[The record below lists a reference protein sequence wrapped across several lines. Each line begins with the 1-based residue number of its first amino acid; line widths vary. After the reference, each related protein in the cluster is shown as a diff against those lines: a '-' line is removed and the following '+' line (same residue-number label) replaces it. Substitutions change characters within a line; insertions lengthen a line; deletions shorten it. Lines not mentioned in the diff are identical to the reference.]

1 MIIYLNS
8 VISVIKVW
16 KREYEKKKK
25 TMKFLTFYNFWF
37 LLGKEGNL
45 SKI

>member
-16 KREYEKKKK
+16 KREYEKKKEDNEVFN
-25 TMKFLTFYNFWF
+25 FLQFMVSTW
-37 LLGKEGNL
+37 
-45 SKI
+45 